1 MIAQRLRKIAL
12 ILVILVSANSAYADA
27 SAIDAESALAKKAQN
42 PVENMISLPF
52 NNNFNFNYGPANQL
66 QFVLNMKPVIPIEL
80 NDSWN
85 LITRTII
92 PMQVQPTLPSGG
104 YMTGLGD
111 INPTFFLSPS
121 RPGKIVWGV
130 GPSIIFPTATRQQMG
145 QGKYSVGPSVVVL
158 TMPGHWV
165 VGALSS
171 ATWTVGGQSSRPGIE
186 IFTLQY
192 FINYN
197 LPKGW
202 YITSQPVISANRK
215 PGSRYSWTVPFG
227 GGAGRVFQLG
237 EQALNTAIE
246 VYKNAKTPQYQSN
259 LQVELSISLLFPK
272 L

>member
-1 MIAQRLRKIAL
+1 MSRRMRKIVLAM
-12 ILVILVSANSAYADA
+12 VILISANAAYADV
-27 SAIDAESALAKKAQN
+27 STIDAESSLAKKAQN
-42 PVENMISLPF
+42 PVENMISVPF
-52 NNNFNFNYGPANQL
+52 NNNFNFNYGQDKQL
-66 QFVLNMKPVIPIEL
+66 QFVLNVKPVIPIEL

-85 LITRTII
+85 IITRTII
-92 PMQVQPTLPSGG
+92 PVQVQPTLPSGG

-111 INPTFFLSPS
+111 INPTFFLSPAH
-121 RPGKIVWGV
+121 PGKIVWGI
-130 GPSIIFPTATRQQMG
+130 GPSIILPTATRQQMG
-145 QGKYSVGPSVVVL
+145 QGKYSIGPALVVL

-165 VGALSS
+165 VGALTST
-171 ATWTVGGQSSRPGIE
+171 TWSVGGQSSRPGIE

-227 GGAGRVFQLG
+227 AGAGRVFHIG
-237 EQALNTAIE
+237 DQALNTALE
-246 VYKNAKTPQYQSN
+246 VYKNVKTPQYQSN